1 MIAPRSW
8 HAGCIGA
15 CPVSIQALLSGADG
29 ADESIDLRSWNRR
42 TITKH
47 ELLWVDVQD
56 PDADERE
63 LIRAALQ
70 LDEDTARALWTEIGS
85 PDATVHT
92 DAIEVR
98 ITLLSTAADAK
109 PVPLR
114 VLVGAR
120 WIITSHAEQA
130 TLLEEHRERIMDQ
143 RELGQLT
150 PVQFLVS
157 LLDWQ
162 LDAFFAAADRLEN
175 EVDEL
180 DDAALRTD
188 RDILDRLVAM
198 RRRVARIRRLLSP
211 HREVYAELTRPDFF
225 GTLEPPEAAALA
237 SLVGRLDRA
246 GEAIGHAREM
256 LIGTFDIHMTR
267 TAQRTNDIMRVLTL
281 ASVILLPSVVLAGV
295 MGMNFK
301 VGLFE
306 NANLF
311 WLVLLAMVLMAVATV
326 VVARWRRWL

>member
-1 MIAPRSW
+1 M
-8 HAGCIGA
+8 
-15 CPVSIQALLSGADG
+15 SINALLSGADG
-29 ADESIDLRSWNRR
+29 ADESIDLRVWKRR
-42 TITKH
+42 RLAKD
-47 ELLWVDVQD
+47 ELLWVDVED
-56 PDADERE
+56 PDAEEVD
-63 LIRAALQ
+63 LICRVLSLDDDAAGSLETQ
-70 LDEDTARALWTEIGS
+70 IGR
-85 PDATVHT
+85 PDATVH
-92 DAIEVR
+92 ANAVEVR
-98 ITLLSTAADAK
+98 IILPPAEADAN

-114 VLVGAR
+114 ILVGDG
-120 WIITSHAEQA
+120 WVLTSHEEPAA
-130 TLLEEHRERIMDQ
+130 FLEERRERITDQ
-143 RELGQLT
+143 REIGTLT
-150 PVQFLVS
+150 PVQFLAS

-162 LDAFFAAADRLEN
+162 VDALFAAADRLES

-198 RRRVARIRRLLSP
+198 RRRVARTRRLLSP
-211 HREVYAELTRPDFF
+211 HRELYAELSRPDFF
-225 GTLEPPEAAALA
+225 GQLEPSEADALA

-311 WLVLLAMVLMAVATV
+311 WLVLLIMVAMALGTL
-326 VVARWRRWL
+326 VVARWRHWL